1 MHLMKQTKAII
12 CLKSLY
18 FETEFDFTQTKI
30 FMRIFFKATVFI
42 CNVFLTSMV
51 NAQAPAIE
59 WQNTIGGTGYEF
71 LYFAEQT
78 TDGGYILG
86 GYSISGISGD
96 KTEESIGAEDY
107 WVVKLNAAGVVEWE
121 NTIGGGNTDFLWTM
135 DQTADG
141 GFILGGRSISG
152 GGVGDKSESKIGN
165 DDYWVV
171 KLNGDGVVEW
181 ENTIGGLGYDLL
193 FTVSQTIDGGYII
206 GGTSDSNISG
216 DKTEARVGNT
226 DIWVLK
232 LTSNGSILWQNDI
245 GGLMNENIYS
255 IEETQD
261 GGYIIGGY
269 SDSGISGDK
278 TEANIG
284 FTDYWVIKLDSAGG
298 VVWDN
303 TIGGSSGDQL
313 YALQETDDG
322 NYIVA
327 GVSSSGISGDKT
339 ESSKGSSDYWIMKL
353 DQTGSI
359 IWQKTYGG
367 LSYDLLY
374 SNSITQTT
382 DGGYIVGGYSQSGNS
397 GDKTEAN
404 IGSWDSWILKLDGSG
419 NIEWQNT
426 IGGTGSDFVF
436 TADQTQD
443 GGYILGGYS
452 YSGIGGDK
460 TEANI
465 GDADY
470 WVIKLEGNCLLATE
484 ICNGIDDDC
493 NGAIDDGVSVSISVT
508 PSGPTIFCTGGSVV
522 LHAVHTG
529 TSLQWKKNGVSITG
543 AINDSY
549 LVKKKGT
556 YTCESY
562 SDCGIAISDGF
573 VIDVNKNPIAEITA
587 GGPTTF
593 CEGDSVILSA
603 NTGFGL
609 SYQWYKGNAAITNAT
624 LNNYTATEPGKYKCI
639 VTKNI
644 TGCSSTSQ
652 KIQVTVPC
660 KTGEASLA
668 MITVYPNPASTQVII
683 ETNSMTLKT
692 IFIKDALGQT
702 VKMINTEELSLI
714 LDIGSLSA
722 GIYFVEIVTDQN
734 VITKSFIKL

>member
-1 MHLMKQTKAII
+1 
-12 CLKSLY
+12 
-18 FETEFDFTQTKI
+18 
-30 FMRIFFKATVFI
+30 MRIFFKATVFI
-42 CNVFLTSMV
+42 CNVFFTSMV

-86 GYSISGISGD
+86 GYSISGISSD
-96 KTEESIGAEDY
+96 KAEESIGAEDY
-107 WVVKLNAAGVVEWE
+107 WVVKLNAAGDVEWE

-171 KLNGDGVVEW
+171 KLNAAGVVEW

-232 LTSNGSILWQNDI
+232 LNSSGSIVWQNDI

-261 GGYIIGGY
+261 GGFIIGGY

-284 FTDYWVIKLDSAGG
+284 FTDYWVVKLDSAGG

-313 YALQETDDG
+313 YSLQETDDG
-322 NYIVA
+322 SYIVA

-339 ESSKGSSDYWIMKL
+339 EVSKGGSDYWIMKL
-353 DQTGSI
+353 STSGSI

-367 LSYDLLY
+367 LGSDLLY
-374 SNSITQTT
+374 SNSITQTN
-382 DGGYIVGGYSQSGNS
+382 DGGYIVGGYSISGNG

-404 IGSWDSWILKLDGSG
+404 NGSWDSWILKLDGAG

-426 IGGTGSDFVF
+426 IGGPGSDYIF
-436 TADQTQD
+436 TAQQTQD

-493 NGAIDDGVSVSISVT
+493 NGMVDDGVTVSISIT
-508 PSGPTIFCTGGSVV
+508 TSGPTIFCTGGSVT
-522 LHAVHTG
+522 LNAVHTG
-529 TSLQWKKNGVSITG
+529 ISLQWKKNGVNIAG
-543 AINDSY
+543 ATNSAYTI
-549 LVKKKGT
+549 KKKGT
-556 YTCESY
+556 YSCESM
-562 SDCGIAISDGF
+562 SVCGSALSDGY
-573 VIDVNKNPIAEITA
+573 VITVNKNPIAGITA

-593 CEGDSVILSA
+593 CEGDSVLLTAS
-603 NTGFGL
+603 TGSGL
-609 SYQWYKGNAAITNAT
+609 SYQWFKGSTELANAT
-624 LNNYTATEPGKYKCI
+624 SSSYSAKLQGKYNCLI
-639 VTKNI
+639 TKNS
-644 TGCSSTSQ
+644 TGCSSTSN
-652 KIQVTVPC
+652 KITVTIPC
-660 KTGEASLA
+660 KTGTASFA
-668 MITVYPNPASTQVII
+668 DVSVYPNPATTFVTI
-683 ETNSMTLKT
+683 ETNSIASKT
-692 IFIKDALGQT
+692 ISIQNALGQT
-702 VKMINTEELSLI
+702 LRFFHATDEIIHLNIESLP
-714 LDIGSLSA
+714 A
-722 GIYFVEIVTDQN
+722 GVYSIQISNGENVTSQ
-734 VITKSFIKL
+734 KFIKQ

>member
-1 MHLMKQTKAII
+1 MKTFQTNLFLI
-12 CLKSLY
+12 CSLLLSTNS
-18 FETEFDFTQTKI
+18 F
-30 FMRIFFKATVFI
+30 
-42 CNVFLTSMV
+42 
-51 NAQAPAIE
+51 AQAPLLE

-78 TDGGYILG
+78 PDGGYILG

-107 WVVKLNAAGVVEWE
+107 WIVKLDAAGAVVWE
-121 NTIGGGNTDFLWTM
+121 NTVGGGNTDFLWDM
-135 DQTADG
+135 DLTADG
-141 GFILGGRSISG
+141 GYILGGRSISG

-171 KLNGDGVVEW
+171 KLNAAGVVEW

-193 FTVSQTIDGGYII
+193 FSVSQTADGGYII

-232 LTSNGSILWQNDI
+232 LNSSGSIVWQNDI

-284 FTDYWVIKLDSAGG
+284 FTDYWVVKLDSAGG

-313 YALQETDDG
+313 YALQETEDG
-322 NYIVA
+322 SYIVA

-339 ESSKGSSDYWIMKL
+339 VVSKGGSDYWILKL
-353 DQTGSI
+353 SQSGSI

-367 LSYDLLY
+367 VGSDLLY

-382 DGGYIVGGYSQSGNS
+382 DGGYIVGGYSISGNG

-404 IGSWDSWILKLDGSG
+404 NGSWDSWILKLDGAG

-426 IGGTGSDFVF
+426 IGGPGSDYIF
-436 TADQTQD
+436 TAQQTHD

-493 NGAIDDGVSVSISVT
+493 NGMVDDGVTVSISIT
-508 PSGPTIFCTGGSVV
+508 PSGPTIFCTGGSVT
-522 LHAVHTG
+522 LNAVHTG
-529 TSLQWKKNGVSITG
+529 TSLQWKKNGVDIAG
-543 AINDSY
+543 ATNAAYTI
-549 LVKKKGT
+549 KKKGT
-556 YTCESY
+556 YTCEST
-562 SDCGIAISDGF
+562 SSCGTVLSDGY
-573 VIDVNKNPIAEITA
+573 VIDVNKNPIASITA

-609 SYQWYKGNAAITNAT
+609 SYQWYKGSNAIVNAT
-624 LNNYTATEPGKYKCI
+624 SGSYTAKLPGKYNCLI
-639 VTKNI
+639 TKNI
-644 TGCSSTSQ
+644 TGCYSTSN
-652 KIQVTVPC
+652 KITVTVPC
-660 KTGEASLA
+660 KTGTSQFADA
-668 MITVYPNPASTQVII
+668 AVYPNPATSTVTI
-683 ETNSMTLKT
+683 ETNSVTSKT
-692 IFIKDALGQT
+692 ISIQNALGQT
-702 VKMINTEELSLI
+702 LRFFDTTDEIIHMNIESLPAGVYLI
-714 LDIGSLSA
+714 QIGN
-722 GIYFVEIVTDQN
+722 GENVTSQ
-734 VITKSFIKL
+734 KLIKQ

>member
-1 MHLMKQTKAII
+1 MKTFQTNLFLI
-12 CLKSLY
+12 CSLLLSTNS
-18 FETEFDFTQTKI
+18 F
-30 FMRIFFKATVFI
+30 
-42 CNVFLTSMV
+42 
-51 NAQAPAIE
+51 AQAPLLE

-78 TDGGYILG
+78 PDGGYILG

-107 WVVKLNAAGVVEWE
+107 WIVKLDAAGAVVWE
-121 NTIGGGNTDFLWTM
+121 NTVGGGNTDFLWDM
-135 DQTADG
+135 DLTADG
-141 GFILGGRSISG
+141 GYILGGRSISG

-171 KLNGDGVVEW
+171 KLNAAGVVEW

-193 FTVSQTIDGGYII
+193 FSVSQTADGGYII

-232 LTSNGSILWQNDI
+232 LNSSGSIVWQNDI

-284 FTDYWVIKLDSAGG
+284 FTDYWVVKLDSAGG

-313 YALQETDDG
+313 YALQETEDG
-322 NYIVA
+322 SYIVA

-339 ESSKGSSDYWIMKL
+339 EVSKGGSDYWIMKL
-353 DQTGSI
+353 SQSGSI

-367 LSYDLLY
+367 LGSDLLY

-382 DGGYIVGGYSQSGNS
+382 DGGYIVGGYSISGNG

-404 IGSWDSWILKLDGSG
+404 NGSWDSWILKLDGAG

-426 IGGTGSDFVF
+426 IGGPGSDYIF
-436 TADQTQD
+436 TAQQTQD

-493 NGAIDDGVSVSISVT
+493 NGMVDDGVTVSISIT
-508 PSGPTIFCTGGSVV
+508 PSGPTIFCTGGSVT
-522 LHAVHTG
+522 LNAVHTG
-529 TSLQWKKNGVSITG
+529 TSLQWKKNGVDIAG
-543 AINDSY
+543 ATNAAYTI
-549 LVKKKGT
+549 KKKGT
-556 YTCESY
+556 YTCEST
-562 SDCGIAISDGF
+562 SSCGTVLSDGY
-573 VIDVNKNPIAEITA
+573 VIDVNKNPIASITA

-609 SYQWYKGNAAITNAT
+609 SYQWYKGSNAIVNAT
-624 LNNYTATEPGKYKCI
+624 SGSYTAKLPGKYNCLI
-639 VTKNI
+639 TKNI
-644 TGCSSTSQ
+644 TGCYSTSN
-652 KIQVTVPC
+652 KITVTVPC
-660 KTGEASLA
+660 KTGTSQFADA
-668 MITVYPNPASTQVII
+668 AVYPNPATSTVTI
-683 ETNSMTLKT
+683 ETNSVTSKT
-692 IFIKDALGQT
+692 ISIQNALGQT
-702 VKMINTEELSLI
+702 LRFFDTTDEIIHMNIESLPAGVYLI
-714 LDIGSLSA
+714 QIGN
-722 GIYFVEIVTDQN
+722 GENVTSQ
-734 VITKSFIKL
+734 KLIKQ